1 MSNFNQYF
9 KNTGAKI
16 IVDRFFKNVDAYNP
30 DYKITD
36 LKFSFLEEPLFQAS
50 YYIENGLTA
59 THKIQL
65 EYVLNDDGVL
75 RYSEFEVPREVD
87 GAFIIEGAYRIST
100 NRLGSDYDCRI
111 KLSGTGDYKINFDFD
126 RYYDIK
132 TQNLVIKKIDP
143 DLGISEKSKTISIED
158 LESALKNPKLKE
170 LLKLTEKQTK
180 KLMIKLDLDY
190 TPEYITPK
198 LIQECLAFG
207 DDRLKDLII
216 DKTIDSVPTSFMQ
229 YIFRSNNR
237 QNYFNARKRITSY
250 FTKYNK
256 IQDQVTAIT
265 NLCFRYWKG
274 SQDVKDSD
282 LQVPPGVNAINL
294 NSIENKLIIPES
306 VAYNGT
312 FTDLI
317 DIADTPINN
326 NTNLQNSLTVSCHI
340 TDDKILFDVFDLNF
354 NKITIEYIDYLNT
367 KVCSSKY
374 VDYENKTM
382 KPDKDG
388 MVEVK
393 YRMKRRMVPVSEVQ
407 LIDLHPDYRLSETT
421 RRIPF
426 VNYTD
431 SVRIS
436 MGTSM
441 LKQSIPLV
449 NAERSLV
456 DTGNNEELNNNIL
469 NEKFKYPEGTVKEI
483 TGDKIIITLPDG
495 TETET
500 LRRTA
505 IQSINDV
512 SVYTEPKVKVGQKVK
527 EGDIITGAVGLNKN
541 TYEAGV
547 NALVLFHAYY
557 GLVNEDALVIS
568 RSFAEKI
575 ASYSIIDLTIDVKNT
590 AALKWLAPV
599 GTRVKSKDAV
609 VTLYKA
615 VRLNEINRTL
625 NEKLGE
631 LFGAEDDKNISEY
644 VIEDYL
650 KVPNNID
657 DAIVSDIMIQEN
669 VNPKIPRSVKKPDLT
684 FSHTS
689 SKIIE
694 EYNKTKDRS
703 VIYEKYPEYI
713 ASDVLDPINLDTKS
727 YKVVY
732 TVRVRLIK
740 YSPAVCGEKITSR
753 YGGKGVVSKIEE
765 DDRMPIVIDNATG
778 ERKRVEV
785 VMNPYSTVN
794 RKIPSV
800 IMEFSLGIIAHRLH
814 DMVDQLKKTK
824 TGQKKILP
832 LLEKYYPNRFS
843 NMSVDEF
850 IDLHNKS
857 KIEDVYYF
865 NVGCFSNF
873 TPEKIEGWMKELNVD
888 TKSEILMPESDL
900 TDLDELKESLDE
912 EEFNKIKLE
921 MEGKFIKVDKPLMVG
936 YMTLERLYHIPSYSN
951 KVTSSLFGVDVSEK
965 RDQPIMGR
973 GKYRET
979 GQVIGEMEL
988 AVLLSRNAKRFI
1000 EGSRES
1006 TAREDNQ
1013 TFLNNLLGLGL
1024 TVTDSKGYNQGG
1036 SSLKE
1041 QLEKMKTK
1049 FRIKNSR

>member
-16 IVDRFFKNVDAYNP
+16 IVDRFFNKVDMYNP

-36 LKFSFLEEPLFQAS
+36 LKFSFLDEPPLQAS

-59 THKIQL
+59 THKVQL
-65 EYVLNDDGVL
+65 EYVLNDDGVI
-75 RYSEFEVPREVD
+75 RYSEFEVPKEVD

-100 NRLGSDYDCRI
+100 NRLGSDFDCRI
-111 KLSGTGDYKINFDFD
+111 KLSGTGDYKVNFDYD

-132 TQNLVIKKIDP
+132 SQTLIIRRIDP
-143 DLGISEKSKTISIED
+143 ELGIPSNTKSIGIDELD
-158 LESALKNPKLKE
+158 DALKDPKIKP
-170 LLKLTEKQTK
+170 LLKLTEKQVK
-180 KLMIKLDLDY
+180 KFMIKLDLDY

-237 QNYFNARKRITSY
+237 QNYYSAKKRITTY
-250 FTKYNK
+250 FTKNNK

-265 NLCFRYWKG
+265 NLCFRFWKG
-274 SQDVKDSD
+274 TQDAKSSD

-294 NSIENKLIIPES
+294 NSIGNKIIIPES
-306 VAYNGT
+306 VAYNKT

-340 TDDKILFDVFDLNF
+340 TDDKVLFDVFDLNF

-374 VDYENKTM
+374 VDYENKVM

-393 YRMKRRMVPVSEVQ
+393 YRMKRKMVPISEVQ

-441 LKQSIPLV
+441 LKQSIPLI

-456 DTGNNEELNNNIL
+456 DTGDNEELSNNIL
-469 NEKFKYPEGTVKEI
+469 NEKFKYPEGKVKDI
-483 TGDKIIITLPDG
+483 TSDKIIIELPDG
-495 TETET
+495 TDTEIS
-500 LRRTA
+500 RRTA

-527 EGDIITGAVGLNKN
+527 EGDIITGAVGLDTN
-541 TYEAGV
+541 TYKAGV

-568 RSFAEKI
+568 KSFAERI

-590 AALKWLAPV
+590 AAIKWLAPI
-599 GTRVKSKDAV
+599 GTRVKSKDTV

-615 VRLNEINRTL
+615 VRLDEINRTL

-631 LFGAEDDKNISEY
+631 LFGTGDRNIDEY

-669 VNPKIPRSVKKPDLT
+669 VKPKIPRTVVKKLDLT

-689 SKIIE
+689 KKVID
-694 EYNKTKDRS
+694 EYEKSKDRS
-703 VIYEKYPEYI
+703 IIFEKYPEYI
-713 ASDVLDPINLDTKS
+713 ASDTLDPINLDAKS

-765 DDRMPIVIDNATG
+765 DEKMPIVIDKATG
-778 ERKRVEV
+778 EKKRVEV
-785 VMNPYSTVN
+785 VMNPYSTIN

-800 IMEFSLGIIAHRLH
+800 IMEFSLGIIAHKLH
-814 DMVDQLKKTK
+814 DMVDELKKTK
-824 TGQKKILP
+824 AGQKKILP
-832 LLEKYYPNRFS
+832 LLEKYYPKRFS
-843 NMSVDEF
+843 NMTTEEF
-850 IDLHNKS
+850 IELHNKS

-865 NVGCFSNF
+865 NVGCFSSF
-873 TPEKIEGWMKELNVD
+873 TPDKIGEWMKELDVD

-900 TDLDELKESLDE
+900 TDMEELKENLDE
-912 EEFNKIKLE
+912 EDFKKIKTE

-951 KVTSSLFGVDVSEK
+951 KVTSSLFGVDVSAK

-973 GKYRET
+973 GKYRST

-988 AVLLSRNAKRFI
+988 AVLLSRNAKQFI
-1000 EGSRES
+1000 EGSRKS
-1006 TAREDNQ
+1006 TVREDNQ